1 MVGDEFF
8 QDYDTA
14 PRATKKKSS
23 ASSLEGSFL
32 GTLKAWQRFI
42 LSVFVFLDVAII
54 GLLFL
59 VMLGRM
65 SFG

>member
-14 PRATKKKSS
+14 PQTRKKKS
-23 ASSLEGSFL
+23 AALSLESGFL

-42 LSVFVFLDVAII
+42 LSLFVFLDVGII

-65 SFG
+65 NFG